1 MFVVGNVIF
10 GLGVVLDYFFRFY
23 LFVLLG
29 RMIVSWV
36 SADPRNTL
44 VRILVQATDPPLSV
58 IRRMLPRSLRHF
70 PLDIAF
76 LVLVGLTWF
85 LRYAVAVT
93 LMQLGARMSP
103 DLMLR

>member
-1 MFVVGNVIF
+1 MFVFGNVVF
-10 GLGVVLDYFFRFY
+10 GLGVVLDYFLRLY

-36 SADPRNTL
+36 DADPRNTI
-44 VRILVQATDPPLSV
+44 VRILVQATDPPLRL
-58 IRRMLPRSLRHF
+58 IRHLLPAGLRHF
-70 PLDIAF
+70 PLDVAF

-103 DLMLR
+103 DLVLR